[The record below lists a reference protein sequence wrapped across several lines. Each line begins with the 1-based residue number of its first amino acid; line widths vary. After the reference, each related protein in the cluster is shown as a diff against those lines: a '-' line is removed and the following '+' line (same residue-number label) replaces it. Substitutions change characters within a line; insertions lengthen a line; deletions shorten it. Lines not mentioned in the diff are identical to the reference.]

1 MCLLEQNGGVYVC
14 RISKYNIR
22 MNQEKQKAKKKV
34 IPFLLGIQSKL
45 NFSYHLVSTNSV
57 EFLDVY
63 VVYQN
68 SYIFSL

>member
-1 MCLLEQNGGVYVC
+1 MYVE
-14 RISKYNIR
+14 SP
-22 MNQEKQKAKKKV
+22 KQHSYESRKAESKKKV